1 MDNNKN
7 TVMEIEAFIRSDQ
20 YHFIK
25 FQLKSMVAAHS
36 TMKDNEILNAFKFHS
51 IDKVHALF
59 HDISESQREILN
71 KLIEIEEE
79 AQVRNVLA
87 ELKAYVIPFTKVTEK
102 TVAKL
107 FPKIKKLK
115 APPLEEIDFK
125 AISYLGWY
133 DNRINRKFMIAEHNG
148 KLIGLQGTF
157 LESQKGICSL
167 CNGIEE
173 LGLFMSIVK
182 SGKETYTSRGNYI
195 CRDSQKCNQNMI
207 TLDKLQQFIEVLKE

>member
-1 MDNNKN
+1 MENKNNKA
-7 TVMEIEAFIRSDQ
+7 MKIEPFIRSDQ
-20 YHFIK
+20 YNFIK
-25 FQLKSMVAAHS
+25 FQLKSIVAAHS

-51 IDKVHALF
+51 IDKIHALF
-59 HDISESQREILN
+59 DDLSESQRGPLN
-71 KLIEIEEE
+71 KLIEIEDEVQ
-79 AQVRNVLA
+79 ARNFLA

-102 TVAKL
+102 TMAKL

-125 AISYLGWY
+125 EISYLGWY
-133 DNRINRKFMIAEHNG
+133 DNRLNRKFMIAEHNG
-148 KLIGLQGTF
+148 KLIGIQGTF

-207 TLDKLQQFIEVLKE
+207 TLDKLQQFIEVLKK